1 MGFSYDDTLLGK
13 KTAYCSHYSPELLF
27 PVPRQDKRKE
37 LGIKSDKLPF
47 HGWDQ
52 WTGYELSWLNHR
64 RLPQVAVGHFIFPAE
79 SPFLIESKSFKL
91 YLNSFN
97 DTPFSSWQDVRH
109 TLERDLSRACGAHV
123 RVELLKVN
131 DSRLQIDNLP
141 DHAICLDDMDIAVDS
156 FDPSPEFLH
165 VEEGSD
171 TVEEMLCS
179 HLLKS
184 NCLVTGQPDW
194 GTVLIEYAGQ
204 PIDRAGL
211 LRYIVSF
218 RHHWEFHE
226 QCAER
231 IFMDILRRCQPRK
244 LTVQARYL
252 RRGGLD
258 INPVRSTHPVEKNQ
272 WLRLSRQ

>member
-1 MGFSYDDTLLGK
+1 MGFSYENTLLGK
-13 KTAYCSHYSPELLF
+13 KTSYCSQYAPDLLY
-27 PVPRQDKRKE
+27 PIPRQEKREE
-37 LGIKSDKLPF
+37 LGITGNTWPF
-47 HGWDQ
+47 YGWDQ

-64 RLPQVAVGHFIFPAE
+64 KLPQVAVGRFVFSAD

-97 DTPFSSWQDVRH
+97 DTSFSTWQDVRN
-109 TLERDLSRACGAHV
+109 TLERDLSRACGAPVH
-123 RVELLKVN
+123 VELLNVN
-131 DSRLQIDNLP
+131 DYRLQIDRLP
-141 DHAICLDDMDIAVDS
+141 DRAVCMDDLDIEIDS
-156 FDPSPEFLH
+156 FDLTPEFLH
-165 VEEGSD
+165 VADGSD

-194 GTVLIEYAGQ
+194 GTVLIEYEGQ

-226 QCAER
+226 QCVER
-231 IFMDILRRCQPRK
+231 IFMDILRRCQPHR

-258 INPVRSTHPVEKNQ
+258 INPVRSTHPVEKDQ